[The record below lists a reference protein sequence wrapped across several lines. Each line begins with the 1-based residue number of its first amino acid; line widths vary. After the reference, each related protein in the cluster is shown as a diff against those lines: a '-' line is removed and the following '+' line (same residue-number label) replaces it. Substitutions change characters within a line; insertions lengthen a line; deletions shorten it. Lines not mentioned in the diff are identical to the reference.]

1 MKDLI
6 ANNKAILKAQSRLEL
21 YLISQE
27 VCADGSFHYNESASY
42 ADNARNADLQSKHG
56 VADCLRL
63 CDQRSKSL

>member
-6 ANNKAILKAQSRLEL
+6 ANNKAILAAKTRLEL
-21 YLISQE
+21 YAISQD

-42 ADNARNADLQSKHG
+42 ADNARSADLQSKHG

-63 CDQRSKSL
+63 CEQRGKCL